1 MNVLVIDDEA
11 GVRRTV
17 SLLLEDEGYQV
28 GTASDGREGLKKAL
42 EEDADI
48 ILCDVRMPQ
57 LDGLGFL
64 DEYRKEGGDGLVVM
78 MTAYGSEELA
88 VEAMQHGA
96 YDYLA
101 KPFAPDEVVLVL
113 KKAEEREK
121 LWREVVRLRDQVSA
135 DRRHPEIVASS
146 NGMNAAIELADK
158 VARHPS
164 TVLVT
169 GASGTGKELIARL
182 IHSQSPRA
190 GGPFVPVNCGAIPEN
205 LLESE
210 LFGHTKGAFTGAAR
224 ERAGLFEEA
233 HGGTL
238 FLDEIGELPQ
248 SLQVKLLRALQEG
261 EIRRVGE
268 SKPREVDVRI
278 IAATARDLEREVRE
292 GRFRSDLFYRINVV
306 HIHLPPL
313 QHRTEDIPALVR
325 HFVAKYNKALG
336 TQVTSFA
343 PAAMKRLLA
352 YSWPGNVRELEN
364 VVERA
369 MVLADDPT
377 IEADKLPEAVQHPNT
392 VVNRSFEALSEDE
405 LSVKKRTAELE
416 RHLIARALEVT
427 DGNRTRAASILELSY
442 RALLYKIREY
452 GLG

>member
-1 MNVLVIDDEA
+1 M
-11 GVRRTV
+11 
-17 SLLLEDEGYQV
+17 
-28 GTASDGREGLKKAL
+28 
-42 EEDADI
+42 
-48 ILCDVRMPQ
+48 
-57 LDGLGFL
+57 
-64 DEYRKEGGDGLVVM
+64 
-78 MTAYGSEELA
+78 
-88 VEAMQHGA
+88 
-96 YDYLA
+96 
-101 KPFAPDEVVLVL
+101 
-113 KKAEEREK
+113 
-121 LWREVVRLRDQVSA
+121 
-135 DRRHPEIVASS
+135 
-146 NGMNAAIELADK
+146 
-158 VARHPS
+158 
-164 TVLVT
+164 
-169 GASGTGKELIARL
+169 
-182 IHSQSPRA
+182 
-190 GGPFVPVNCGAIPEN
+190 NCGAIPEN

-210 LFGHTKGAFTGAAR
+210 LFGHTKGAFTGAAKD
-224 ERAGLFEEA
+224 RAGLFEEA

-268 SKPREVDVRI
+268 SRAREVDVRI

-313 QHRTEDIPALVR
+313 QHRSEDIPPLVR
-325 HFVAKYNKALG
+325 HFLSKYNKALG
-336 TQVTSFA
+336 IQITGFA

-369 MVLADDPT
+369 MVLADDET
-377 IEADKLPEAVQHPNT
+377 ISADSLPESVKHPDSAVT
-392 VVNRSFEALSEDE
+392 RTFEALSEDE

-427 DGNRTRAASILELSY
+427 EGNRTRAASILELSY